1 MKGLLY
7 KRDMGTTVGQK
18 VPSLCAVTKEQSL
31 QVKRERK
38 NPSFMVRLDFLRLGF
53 VDSNR

>member
-1 MKGLLY
+1 LKGLLY